1 MIDLHSHLLFAV
13 DDGALEENVTRQM
26 LDRYVRQAVSVVA
39 ATSHS
44 SVDPAQYLRVFDHV
58 SAIAEPLGI
67 RLVPGRE
74 YSLAAAEEQSA
85 YLQTFGASRFLL
97 IDLGGFS
104 VNSALSNRLRDFPRP
119 LLFAHPERLWGEK
132 AVENARFLAE
142 RHEAFF
148 QLNSGSFL
156 GEYGK
161 NARKAAWALLN
172 AGFCTVI
179 ASDAHDIDGITL
191 AECRKLL
198 GSYYDTAT
206 VAGFFEDNPQRILS
220 DLLPKR
226 IVPHCS
232 WISRFRQN
240 F

>member
-1 MIDLHSHLLFAV
+1 MIDLHSHLLFDV

-26 LDRYVRQAVSVVA
+26 LDRYVRQKVSAVA

-44 SVDPAQYLRVFDHV
+44 LVDLPQYQNAFERV
-58 SAIAEPLGI
+58 SAIAEPLGV

-74 YSLAAAEEQSA
+74 YSLAVAEEQSA
-85 YLQTFGASRFLL
+85 HLQTLGSSRFLL
-97 IDLGGFS
+97 VDLGRFS
-104 VNSALSNRLRDFPRP
+104 VNAALSNRLRDFSRP

-161 NARKAAWALLN
+161 TVRKAAWALLN

-179 ASDAHDIDGITL
+179 ASDAHDVCGITL
-191 AECRKLL
+191 AECRNLL
-198 GSYYDTAT
+198 ESYYDAAT
-206 VAGFFEDNPQRILS
+206 VSVFFEDNPQRILS
-220 DLLPKR
+220 DLPPKR

-232 WISRFRQN
+232 WISRIRQK